1 LKYIWS
7 PWRMAY
13 IQNYDKKEGCVFC
26 EALASPDGSENLI
39 VIRGNYSFV
48 ILNRFPYTSG
58 HLMILPFD
66 HCSSI
71 DALDENS
78 RAEIMEFTNTAVS
91 VLKMIYKP
99 QGFNVGMNIGDA
111 AGAGIAEHLHMHVVP
126 RWGGD
131 TNFMTSLAKT
141 RVLPEALDETY
152 RRVREEWERSKE

>member
-1 LKYIWS
+1 MKYIWS

-13 IQNYDKKEGCVFC
+13 IQNYEKKEGCVFC
-26 EALASPDGSENLI
+26 EALASPDGPENLI
-39 VIRGNYSFV
+39 VYRGKYSFV

-66 HCSSI
+66 HRSSI

-78 RAEIMEFTNTAVS
+78 RAEIMELTNTAVS
-91 VLKMIYKP
+91 VLKIIYKP

-141 RVLPEALDETY
+141 RVLPEALEETY